1 MRTVLNWETLQQVFY
16 EAVEVEVA
24 ERPAFLDR
32 RCAGDLPLRRQ
43 VESLLVAL
51 DEADRVIAPID
62 TAEIEAALEAPAP
75 GSIGPYRV
83 LSLLGR
89 GGMGAVY
96 LAERDDAEFRR
107 KVAVKLT
114 RSALLDAAARARFRA
129 ERQILANLSHPN
141 IASLLDGGT
150 TPEGAPYLVMEY
162 VEGVPIHEF
171 CGRPGV
177 TERRKLELFRQ
188 ICSAVQAAHQNL
200 VIHRDIKP
208 GNILV
213 KADGT
218 PVLLDFGI
226 AKLLDP
232 AASGVTA
239 AFTRSF
245 ERLMTPEYASPEQIR
260 GEAITTATDIYS
272 LGVLLYEL
280 LSGAPPFRLQ
290 GMSLAEMERTVNNGA
305 APLLPGD
312 AGRIA
317 AKAMHQDPIRRY
329 ASADQ
334 LADDVTRL
342 LEGRPIAARP
352 DTAGYRFRKWVS
364 RNRALAAS
372 LGLLA
377 VMMVVLVVA
386 LAVGLSITREAQQRA
401 ERRFGEV
408 RELASKFIFD
418 FHDAIRDLP
427 GSTAARKMVVERAI
441 QSLQGLEAEAGDDVP
456 FRIDLARGWAQV
468 AQIQHRSGEAHLG
481 DAKGARQSL
490 QRAIALLEPIH
501 RQDPT
506 NRQATLLRLEVE
518 SSLSRLEEAERSQSP
533 AALLAERRR
542 LVGLIEPL
550 YRKDPS
556 DATVAKAWSSAA
568 VSLARAHE
576 YSGEIAV
583 AHEQLIEVERAYR
596 DLLARQPDDAE
607 LMYALSIVLST
618 QGNLLGSA
626 FSAMNLGRDDDALLK
641 YEEELR
647 LTQRLQATHPH
658 NQSYRRIYL
667 SALNNLA
674 ALYEVLGR
682 LDDSIATATVLVK
695 ETAADFQ
702 RDPLNAETMR
712 NYGVMLNNLG
722 DVQTTAKLYPA
733 AERSL
738 GEALRI
744 REGFAA
750 KFPNTSQ
757 GTVDVASTLL
767 YLGELQNE
775 TGRPREAAASL
786 RRSIALREKVLA
798 ASSNASE
805 LLWKQLEALDALGI
819 ALAKLG
825 SADCRDVHRKAEAIA
840 VDLAKAG
847 KLATS
852 KQGAAERIRKQM
864 EGCPAG

>member
-16 EAVEVEVA
+16 EAVEVEAA

-43 VESLLVAL
+43 VESLLLAL
-51 DEADRVIAPID
+51 DDADRVIAPID
-62 TAEIEAALEAPAP
+62 TAEIAAALEAPAP

-114 RSALLDAAARARFRA
+114 RSALLDSGARARFRA

-162 VEGVPIHEF
+162 VEGVPINEF
-171 CGRPGV
+171 CAGTTVP
-177 TERRKLELFRQ
+177 ERRKLELFRQ

-213 KADGT
+213 RPDGT

-290 GMSLAEMERTVNNGA
+290 GLSLAEMERTVSTTP
-305 APLLPGD
+305 PLLPGD

-317 AKAMHQDPIRRY
+317 AKAMHQDPARRY

-334 LADDVTRL
+334 LAEDVTRL
-342 LEGRPIAARP
+342 LDGLPVAARP
-352 DTAGYRFRKWVS
+352 DTAGYRFRKWVG
-364 RNRALAAS
+364 RNRALAAA

-377 VMMVVLVVA
+377 ATLVVMVA
-386 LAVGLSITREAQQRA
+386 VLAVGLSITREAQQRA

-441 QSLQGLEAEAGDDVP
+441 QSLQGLEAEAGNDIP
-456 FRIDLARGWAQV
+456 FRLDLARGWAQV

-481 DAKGARQSL
+481 DARSARQSL
-490 QRAIALLEPIH
+490 QRAVALLEPIH

-506 NRQATLLRLEVE
+506 NREATLLRLEVE

-533 AALLAERRR
+533 VALLAERQR

-550 YRKDPS
+550 YRKNPS
-556 DATVAKAWSSAA
+556 DRDVSKAWSSAA

-576 YSGEIAV
+576 YNGEIAV
-583 AHEQLIEVERAYR
+583 AHGQLNGVEQAYR
-596 DLLARQPDDAE
+596 ELLARQPDDAE
-607 LMYALSIVLST
+607 VMYAMSIVLST

-626 FSAMNLGRDDDALLK
+626 FSAMNLGRDDDALRK
-641 YEEELR
+641 YEEMLR
-647 LTQRLQATHPH
+647 LTQRLQVAHPH
-658 NQSYRRIYL
+658 NQSYRRVYL

-682 LDDSIATATVLVK
+682 LEDSIATATLLVK

-722 DVQTTAKLYPA
+722 DVQTTAKRYA
-733 AERSL
+733 EAERSL
-738 GEALRI
+738 SDALRI

-805 LLWKQLEALDALGI
+805 LLWKQFEAMEALGI

-825 SADCRDVHRKAEAIA
+825 SADCRDVHRQAEAIV
-840 VDLAKAG
+840 VDQEKAG
-847 KLATS
+847 KLAPS

-864 EGCPAG
+864 ERCPAG